1 MKMDMNKKSKLG
13 LVDENQ
19 FSGSINYSFPLS
31 KISWLKVGGP
41 VDILFRPKNLDN
53 LSRFLSLIPG
63 EVNVMPIGACSN
75 LLVRDGGLSGVA
87 VKLGGSFSEIE
98 IKNNQV
104 KLGAGNLSS
113 RVAVNLS
120 ELGYD
125 LSFLR
130 TIPGTIGGAIAM
142 NAGCYGNYIGDYV
155 RSVEGVD
162 KSGKIIR
169 LSKENL
175 QFKYRCSRL
184 PNGFIVTSAILKP
197 KIEKKEVIEAKM
209 REMVSKRE
217 ETQPIKKA
225 TCGSTFKNPDGK
237 SSLMLED
244 SIDFKAWSL
253 IDRAGLRGKKMGKAM
268 VSEKHPNFLINL
280 GGATSEE
287 MESLGEYVRKSV
299 YEKFKVSLDWEV
311 IRVGRK

>member
-1 MKMDMNKKSKLG
+1 MSKLAFF
-13 LVDENQ
+13 DANQ
-19 FSGSINYSFPLS
+19 FSGSINHSFPLS

-41 VDILFRPKNLDN
+41 VDILFRPRN
-53 LSRFLSLIPG
+53 LSELSSFLSLAPS

-87 VKLGGSFSEIE
+87 VKLGQNFSEIE
-98 IKNNQV
+98 VKNDLV
-104 KLGAGNLSS
+104 KLGAGNFSA
-113 RVAVNLS
+113 RVATSLS

-155 RSVEGVD
+155 QSIEGVD
-162 KSGKIIR
+162 RSGK
-169 LSKENL
+169 LFQLGKDSL
-175 QFKYRCSRL
+175 QFKYRSSSF
-184 PNGFIVTSAILKP
+184 PKNSIITSTIVRP
-197 KIEKKEVIEAKM
+197 KKEKKSVIEEKM
-209 REMVSKRE
+209 TKMLSKRE
-217 ETQPIKKA
+217 ETQPTKTA

-237 SSLMLED
+237 SSLLFEE
-244 SIDFKAWSL
+244 SIELKAWSI
-253 IDRAGLRGKKMGKAM
+253 IDKAGLRGKKLGRAM
-268 VSEKHPNFLINL
+268 VSNKHPNFLINL
-280 GGATSEE
+280 GGATAQE

-299 YEKFKVSLDWEV
+299 YEKYKISLDWEV